1 LFLRVKPD
9 SMMLMVNIELAIFLG
24 VLGAAMGS
32 FAGALAWRLHTGR
45 NFVSERSECE
55 HCHHKLSLMDLI
67 PVISWLML
75 GGKCRYCGRP
85 IGWLP
90 FITEITLTALYA
102 ISFVYWPLGFA
113 SWQAVTLFVLW
124 LSYLV
129 ALSVLVIYDARWML
143 LPDKIVLPLVVVAFG
158 DAALRVSLMPGASV
172 MMFVQ
177 YVGYGLVA
185 LAGVYG
191 LLYAVSKGKWV
202 GLGDVK
208 LSIFIG
214 AILGWQKALLVLC
227 LSNVIGFLVV
237 VPGLLTKK
245 LDRTSRIPFGPY
257 LIVAFVIAGLFG
269 DAVIHWYQTLIGI

>member
-1 LFLRVKPD
+1 
-9 SMMLMVNIELAIFLG
+9 MITIEMAVFLG

-32 FAGALAWRLHTGR
+32 FAGALAWRLHTKR

-55 HCHHKLSLMDLI
+55 HCHHKLGALDLI
-67 PVISWLML
+67 PIVSWLML
-75 GGKCRYCGRP
+75 GGKCRYCGKP

-90 FITEITLTALYA
+90 FVTEVTVAALFV

-113 SWQAVTLFVLW
+113 TWHAVTLFVMW
-124 LSYLV
+124 LAYLV
-129 ALSVLVIYDARWML
+129 TLSVLVIYDTRYML
-143 LPDKIVLPLVVVAFG
+143 LPDKIVLPLAVIAFI
-158 DAALRVSLMPGASV
+158 DAAFRVSLMPDASV
-172 MMFVQ
+172 MTYIQ
-177 YVGYGLVA
+177 YVGFGLVA

-191 LLYAVSKGKWV
+191 ALWIVSKGKWV
-202 GLGDVK
+202 GFGDVK

-245 LDRTSRIPFGPY
+245 LDRTSRIPFGPF
-257 LIVAFVIAGLFG
+257 LIAAFVIAGLFG
-269 DAVIHWYQTLIGI
+269 DAVIHWYQAFIGI